1 MTTKTLISAATATT
15 TSRAF
20 SFDDSNQATFQAY
33 GTTSSGSGAATVVI
47 EAGNDPSRFVTAGTI
62 SLTLGTAETNDGF
75 AMDASWAFVRAKIT
89 AISGTDASVT
99 VTMAT

>member
-20 SFDDSNQATFQAY
+20 SFDDSNQATFQTY

-47 EAGNDPSRFVTAGTI
+47 EAATI
-62 SLTLGTAETNDGF
+62 LPDS
-75 AMDASWAFVRAKIT
+75 
-89 AISGTDASVT
+89 
-99 VTMAT
+99 